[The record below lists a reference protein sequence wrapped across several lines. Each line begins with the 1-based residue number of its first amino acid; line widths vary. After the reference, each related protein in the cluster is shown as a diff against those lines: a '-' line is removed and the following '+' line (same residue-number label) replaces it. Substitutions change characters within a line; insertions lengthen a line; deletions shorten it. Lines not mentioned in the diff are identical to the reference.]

1 MVSDEELWRIKKT
14 AQDKLFRIPGV
25 RAVAI
30 GHKFSGGKN
39 TGVISIVIKV
49 EKKRPLSEVPASERI
64 PAEIEG
70 IPTDILEW
78 KPRILAV
85 STVDDTAKERPV
97 LGGVLIIL
105 DAPNGSEH
113 RGTLGFIAQ
122 TDGSVTGIAAGAVV
136 GVTCMHVVSDDGTP
150 TGTLLRDVKIGQPT
164 TCDCSKCCS
173 SCYDIIGKVRY
184 GVGVDGSGAE
194 VDSAMVALEKDLEYF
209 RDIKEMG
216 PVVAPRVLNSAS
228 DVGIT
233 VHKRGYRTGLTKGT
247 VHAIGGTVHLGAATF
262 ADGVIDIDPDPA
274 IPVWQDCVESG
285 NCAGNV
291 SFSAFACIGD
301 SGAAVFDDQHR
312 IVGMFNALHCDGTA
326 VAIGI
331 DVVTTA
337 LGVTVLTASQ
347 AQQKQVVPLVT
358 GVNTSAHAQN
368 QPLNLA
374 QYQKDLE
381 RAQQEMLAT
390 PPGPRYAEVIRQH
403 EREIIQLVNKNRRVA
418 TVWHRNGGPVIVQN
432 AVQAL
437 HSSDHRLPSEINGKP
452 LTECLT
458 SIQQI
463 FTRYGSPQLSADL
476 QQYGPP
482 LLPLVGLNYPQ
493 ALDALRD
500 MRVE

>member
-1 MVSDEELWRIKKT
+1 
-14 AQDKLFRIPGV
+14 
-25 RAVAI
+25 
-30 GHKFSGGKN
+30 
-39 TGVISIVIKV
+39 
-49 EKKRPLSEVPASERI
+49 
-64 PAEIEG
+64 
-70 IPTDILEW
+70 
-78 KPRILAV
+78 
-85 STVDDTAKERPV
+85 V
-97 LGGVLIIL
+97 LGGVLIVL
-105 DAPNGSEH
+105 NAGVAEN
-113 RGTLGFIAQ
+113 RGTLGFLAQ
-122 TDGSVTGIAAGAVV
+122 TDGSVPGIATGAVV
-136 GVTCMHVVSDDGTP
+136 GVTCMHVVTDDGTP
-150 TGTLLRDVKIGQPT
+150 TGTFLRNVKVGQPT

-173 SCYDIIGKVRY
+173 SCYDIIGKVLF
-184 GVGVDGSGAE
+184 GVGVDGGGAE
-194 VDSAMVALEKDLEYF
+194 VDSAMIALEKDLEYF

-216 PVVAPRVLNSAS
+216 PVTGPRVLNSAS

-233 VHKRGYRTGLTKGT
+233 VHKRGYRTGLTDGT
-247 VHAIGGTVHLGAATF
+247 VHAIGGTVRLGAATF
-262 ADGVIDIDPDPA
+262 ADGVIDIDPSPA
-274 IPVWQDCVESG
+274 TPVWDDCVDEG
-285 NCAGNV
+285 NCHGHV
-291 SFSAFACIGD
+291 SFGAFACIGD
-301 SGAAVFDDQHR
+301 SGAAVFDNQHR
-312 IVGMFNALHCDGTA
+312 IVGLVSSIHCDGTA

-347 AQQKQVVPLVT
+347 ARQRQVVPLVT

-368 QPLNLA
+368 QALSLA

-381 RAQQEMLAT
+381 RAQQELLAT

-403 EREIIQLVNKNRRVA
+403 EREIIQLVTKNRRVA

-432 AVQAL
+432 ALQAL
-437 HSSDHRLPSEINGKP
+437 HSSAHRLPSEINGKP

-500 MRVE
+500 MRAE

>member
-1 MVSDEELWRIKKT
+1 MVSDEELWRIKKK
-14 AQDKLFRIPGV
+14 AQDELFRISGV

-30 GHKFSGGKN
+30 GHKFTGGKN
-39 TGVISIVIKV
+39 TRVISIVVKV

-70 IPTDILEW
+70 VPTDVLEW

-85 STVDDTAKERPV
+85 NTVNDTAKERPV
-97 LGGVLIIL
+97 LGGVLIVL
-105 DAPNGSEH
+105 DAGATEN
-113 RGTLGFIAQ
+113 RGTLGFLAL
-122 TDGSVTGIAAGAVV
+122 TDGSVPGIAAGAVV
-136 GVTCMHVVSDDGTP
+136 GVTCMHVVTDDGTP
-150 TGTLLRDVKIGQPT
+150 TGTFLRNVKVGQPT

-173 SCYDIIGKVRY
+173 SCYDIIGKVLF

-194 VDSAMVALEKDLEYF
+194 VDSATIALEKDLEYF

-216 PVVAPRVLNSAS
+216 PVTGPRVLNSSS

-233 VHKRGYRTGLTKGT
+233 VHKRGYRTGLTHGT
-247 VHAIGGTVHLGAATF
+247 VHAIGGTVRLGAATF
-262 ADGVIDIDPDPA
+262 ADGVIDIDPNSA
-274 IPVWQDCVESG
+274 TPVWDDCVDEG
-285 NCAGNV
+285 NCAGHV

-312 IVGMFNALHCDGTA
+312 VVGLLSSIHCDGTA
-326 VAIGI
+326 IAIGV

-347 AQQKQVVPLVT
+347 ARQTQVVPLVT
-358 GVNTSAHAQN
+358 GVNTSAHEQN

-381 RAQQEMLAT
+381 RAQQELLAT

-432 AVQAL
+432 ALQAL
-437 HSSDHRLPSEINGKP
+437 HSSSHRLPSEINGKP
-452 LTECLT
+452 LAECLT

-476 QQYGPP
+476 QQYGPT

-500 MRVE
+500 MRAE

>member
-1 MVSDEELWRIKKT
+1 MVSDEELWRIKKR
-14 AQDKLFRIPGV
+14 AQDELFRIPGV

-30 GHKFSGGKN
+30 GHKFTGGKN
-39 TGVISIVIKV
+39 TGVISLVIKV
-49 EKKRPLSEVPASERI
+49 EKKRPFSEVPASERI

-70 IPTDILEW
+70 VPTDILEW
-78 KPRILAV
+78 QPRILAV
-85 STVDDTAKERPV
+85 NTVNDAAKERPV
-97 LGGVLIIL
+97 LGGVLIVL
-105 DAPNGSEH
+105 NAGEAEN
-113 RGTLGFIAQ
+113 RGTLGFLAQ
-122 TDGSVTGIAAGAVV
+122 TDGSVPGIATGAVV
-136 GVTCMHVVSDDGTP
+136 GVTCMHVVTDDGTP
-150 TGTLLRDVKIGQPT
+150 TGTFLRNVKVGQPT

-173 SCYDIIGKVRY
+173 SCYDIIGKVLF
-184 GVGVDGSGAE
+184 GVGVDNSGAE
-194 VDSAMVALEKDLEYF
+194 VDSAMIALEKDLEYF

-216 PVVAPRVLNSAS
+216 PVTGPRVLNSAS

-233 VHKRGYRTGLTKGT
+233 IHKRGYRTGLTDGT
-247 VHAIGGTVHLGAATF
+247 VHAIGGTVRLGAATF
-262 ADGVIDIDPDPA
+262 ADGIIDIDPNPA
-274 IPVWQDCVESG
+274 TPVWNDCVDEG
-285 NCAGNV
+285 NCHGHV

-301 SGAAVFDDQHR
+301 SGAAVFDNQHR
-312 IVGMFNALHCDGTA
+312 IVGLVSSIHCDGTA

-347 AQQKQVVPLVT
+347 ARQTQVVPLIT
-358 GVNTSAHAQN
+358 GVNTSAHMQN

-381 RAQQEMLAT
+381 RAQQELMAT

-418 TVWHRNGGPVIVQN
+418 TVWHRNGGPAIVQN
-432 AVQAL
+432 ALQAL

-500 MRVE
+500 MRTE